1 MFNSVSGRITEKR
14 PGQLFLA
21 TGGIEWDVAM
31 PESSLAHLPEAGA
44 DVRVFVYL
52 HHRDDQMRLFGFA
65 SPEERTVFL
74 ELLKV
79 DGVGPRQAMRILSGG
94 SLEQFIACLDD
105 GDADSLARLPGLGKK
120 TAQKIVLALRGKLS
134 LQPTAGGGRFEEIT
148 AALAEM
154 GFDRKQAEEAVVVA
168 AEEIGAQSSEAA
180 TEEQL
185 LKRAIVHLSG
195 SERG

>member
-1 MFNSVSGRITEKR
+1 MFNSVSGKITEKR
-14 PGQLFLA
+14 PGQLLLA

-31 PESSLAHLPEAGA
+31 PESSLSGLPEAGA
-44 DVRVFVYL
+44 EARVFVYL
-52 HHRDDQMRLFGFA
+52 YHRDDQMRLFGFA

-94 SLEQFIACLDD
+94 SIEQLIAHLDE
-105 GDADSLARLPGLGKK
+105 GDVDSLARFPGLGKK

-134 LQPTAGGGRFEEIT
+134 LQPTAARGRFEEIT
-148 AALAEM
+148 AALTEM
-154 GFDRKQAEEAVVVA
+154 GFDRKQANEAVAAA
-168 AEEIGAQSSEAA
+168 AEEIAEQSTEEPS
-180 TEEQL
+180 EEQL

-195 SERG
+195 PERG

>member
-21 TGGIEWDVAM
+21 TDGIEWDITM
-31 PESSLAHLPEAGA
+31 PESSLAGLPEPGA

-65 SPEERTVFL
+65 SPEERAVFL

-94 SLEQFIACLDD
+94 SVEQFVAKLDE

-134 LQPTAGGGRFEEIT
+134 LQPTAGAGQFEEIT
-148 AALAEM
+148 AALSEM
-154 GFDRKQAEEAVVVA
+154 GFDRKQAAEAVSAA
-168 AEEIGAQSSEAA
+168 AEEVGAQSPGTPSE
-180 TEEQL
+180 EEL

-195 SERG
+195 SERE